1 MVVMIERIIQLI
13 TFKEVIGS
21 LMIFIAV
28 LIVAS
33 IIWGNRTFSVK
44 TLNQMIFHLKV
55 PMDGTDDGIYT
66 DWFLHTVPQSF
77 VIVAFTE
84 IIVFNLPLPAFHIY
98 LIAHI
103 FAIGCFAIIG
113 SLLFALYNYQ
123 IFGYVFDM
131 LRKTQLYEEHY
142 VDPKGVTLTF
152 PSCKRNIIHIY
163 LESIENAYL
172 AKTSGGG
179 QDVSYMPEL
188 DALANQ
194 NINFS
199 HHNQIGGSLT
209 LEGTQWTIASMV
221 GQEAGIPLLV
231 PFNSKSYND
240 KSNFFSGVYTLGEIL
255 EQHGYINEIMMGSDS
270 NFGCT
275 SNFYKQHG
283 NYYISDYNTAVE
295 EGRIAKDYFVFWG
308 YEDKKLFE
316 FAKADITKL
325 AKSGKPFNMELV
337 TIDTHTPDGYVCE
350 DCQHKY
356 KSQYANVIA
365 CQSKQVNNFINWC
378 KSQPWY
384 ENTTIVITGDHNS
397 MSEKFFSG
405 IDSSYL
411 RTPYNCFIN
420 SAIEP
425 SNNKNRLFSTVDLYP
440 TMLAAMGAT
449 IEGDRLA
456 LGTNLFSNKQT
467 VMEEIGF
474 SSLNNEVQKTSSFYN
489 HTILGI
495 KE

>member
-103 FAIGCFAIIG
+103 FTIGCFAIIG

-199 HHNQIGGSLT
+199 HHNLRGNT
-209 LEGTQWTIASMV
+209 V
-221 GQEAGIPLLV
+221 DDC
-231 PFNSKSYND
+231 FNGWPRS
-240 KSNFFSGVYTLGEIL
+240 
-255 EQHGYINEIMMGSDS
+255 
-270 NFGCT
+270 
-275 SNFYKQHG
+275 
-283 NYYISDYNTAVE
+283 
-295 EGRIAKDYFVFWG
+295 R
-308 YEDKKLFE
+308 
-316 FAKADITKL
+316 
-325 AKSGKPFNMELV
+325 
-337 TIDTHTPDGYVCE
+337 
-350 DCQHKY
+350 
-356 KSQYANVIA
+356 
-365 CQSKQVNNFINWC
+365 
-378 KSQPWY
+378 
-384 ENTTIVITGDHNS
+384 
-397 MSEKFFSG
+397 
-405 IDSSYL
+405 
-411 RTPYNCFIN
+411 N
-420 SAIEP
+420 SAV
-425 SNNKNRLFSTVDLYP
+425 ST
-440 TMLAAMGAT
+440 
-449 IEGDRLA
+449 I
-456 LGTNLFSNKQT
+456 
-467 VMEEIGF
+467 
-474 SSLNNEVQKTSSFYN
+474 
-489 HTILGI
+489 
-495 KE
+495 